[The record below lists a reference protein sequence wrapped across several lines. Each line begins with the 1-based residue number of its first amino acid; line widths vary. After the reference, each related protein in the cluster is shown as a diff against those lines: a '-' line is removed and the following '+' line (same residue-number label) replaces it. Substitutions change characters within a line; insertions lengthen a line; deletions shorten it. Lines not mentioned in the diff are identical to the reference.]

1 LKDLLSRFDVG
12 DFEFKEPWRAGRS
25 LAVIVPIVAKR
36 VEPRSYVVLEETQDK
51 VRIVDTGRIGEV
63 KVEGEFDRP
72 TFIRGGT
79 MLKGATQERATE
91 FSIIVTPERA
101 EATIPVHCIHASKGI
116 RPGAFFSIAASYT
129 PPTVHSN
136 MLAARDQTVT
146 WNAVA
151 RYSSNMLEG
160 TPSASSGWMLPRG
173 HDDLVGVQESL
184 AKFRRE
190 LEETLSKIPDYVN
203 QVGSAVID
211 PEGVVGLELF
221 NHPESWRAVAEKIK
235 RTFTEALTREDK
247 AGIFK
252 PDMDAALTVI
262 NELLEKLG
270 KPVEEREVFR
280 QANARTAIFKV
291 EGYVGEYTTLNGKT
305 IHLTITRREK
315 KSEKNAPQFPAAL
328 TTPRSEET
336 TTAPTFPRTEETTTA
351 APGQYVWY
359 STSTSIPEAWSENWR
374 RKMRKGINILN
385 SLEQPKTWTSLTS
398 ELKMSKAT
406 LSSSLKKFQ
415 QMGLVEKHR
424 GANGVTRYYVTALGA
439 YLKSRKAAER
449 K

>member
-1 LKDLLSRFDVG
+1 MKDLLSKFDVG
-12 DFEFKEPWRAGRS
+12 DFEFKEPWRAGKA

-36 VEPRSYVVLEETQDK
+36 AEPRSYVVLEEVKDK

-63 KVEGEFDRP
+63 KVEGEFDKP

-91 FSIIVTPERA
+91 FSVVVTPGKA
-101 EATIPVHCIHASKGI
+101 EVTIPVHCVHASKGI
-116 RPGAFFSIAASYT
+116 RPGAFFTIAMSYT

-136 MLAARDQTVT
+136 MLAARNQTVT

-151 RYSSNMLEG
+151 RYSSNILASWA
-160 TPSASSGWMLPRG
+160 PSASSNWMIPRVR

-184 AKFRRE
+184 TEFRKE
-190 LEETLSKIPDYVN
+190 LEEILSKIPDYVN
-203 QVGSAVID
+203 QVGSVVID
-211 PEGVVGLELF
+211 PDGVVGLELYD
-221 NHPESWRAVAEKIK
+221 HPESWKAVTEKIK

-262 NELLEKLG
+262 NELLEKLE
-270 KPVEEREVFR
+270 KPEEEREVFN
-280 QANARTAIFKV
+280 QADAKTAIFKV

-315 KSEKNAPQFPAAL
+315 EDVKRVPWFQAVV
-328 TTPRSEET
+328 
-336 TTAPTFPRTEETTTA
+336 TAPGVPRAETSAEEQHILYTVA
-351 APGQYVWY
+351 
-359 STSTSIPEAWSENWR
+359 TSDLWSENWK
-374 RKMRKGINILN
+374 RKMRKGINVLY
-385 SLEQPKTWTSLTS
+385 SLEEPKTWTSLTS

-415 QMGLVEKHR
+415 QMGLVEKYR
-424 GANGVTRYYVTALGA
+424 GPNGVTRYSLTAYGQE
-439 YLKSRKAAER
+439 LKKRLSQ
-449 K
+449 